1 MAWSKVFS
9 FTDPLPYRAAIRA
22 SDVEVV
28 PTTKQNF
35 QSDLT
40 QVTFDRLW
48 MQRFHDRQP
57 QIRTSQIK
65 PGRKVIFF
73 LTGEQPPFLHRGK
86 ELMSQDIAIC
96 NHDVT
101 HMRSESSSHFASMSL
116 TIDDLDAAYKAI
128 AGPEFSGLQLKDR
141 IQPSQ
146 PLMTRLRQLHHKA
159 GVIARTTPNLFELP
173 EVVRSLED
181 QTIHAM
187 ICCLTE
193 GAALELPLA
202 NRRHD
207 MVVARFEG
215 FLEANPDQAL
225 YLTEI
230 CAAIGVAERT
240 LRLACQE
247 HLGMGPIRYLT
258 LRRMNL
264 VRRALQRADASTAT
278 VTQLATDHGFWE
290 LGRFSVSYRR
300 LFGESPSETLRR
312 RYSDDKAIKPNLPS
326 SLREFSFS

>member
-1 MAWSKVFS
+1 MPWSKAFS
-9 FTDPLPYRAAIRA
+9 FTDPSPYQAAIRA
-22 SDVEVV
+22 SDVEVI
-28 PTTKQNF
+28 PTTKGKF

-40 QVTFDRLW
+40 QVTLDQLW

-73 LTGEQPPFLHRGK
+73 LTGEQPPFLHRGR
-86 ELMSQDIAIC
+86 ELLLHDIAVC
-96 NHDVT
+96 NHDVM
-101 HMRSESSSHFASMSL
+101 HMRTESSSRFGAMSL

-146 PLMTRLRQLHHKA
+146 LLITRLLQLHEMA
-159 GVIARTTPNLFELP
+159 GLIAKTTPDLFALP
-173 EVVRSLED
+173 EVVRSLEH
-181 QTIHAM
+181 QIIHAM
-187 ICCLTE
+187 VCCLTE
-193 GAALELPLA
+193 GAATELPLV

-215 FLEANPDQAL
+215 FLEANPDQPL
-225 YLTEI
+225 YLAEI

-247 HLGMGPIRYLT
+247 HLGIGPIRYLT
-258 LRRMNL
+258 LRRMHL
-264 VRRALQRADASTAT
+264 VRRALLRADPSTAT

-290 LGRFSVSYRR
+290 LGRFAVVYRKI
-300 LFGESPSETLRR
+300 FGESPSKSLRR
-312 RYSDDKAIKPNLPS
+312 PTDDQQIFRNRPS
-326 SLREFSFS
+326 SLDVRRS